1 MRLGVFVYDQMV
13 IFTVIFNGAK
23 LFASMVT
30 SCHLSTLI
38 DTMNFFNVASFLFCF
53 FFLYL
58 FFGPIRSDHHEPIHK
73 EDNGKKRKFST
84 RTKLSF

>member
-23 LFASMVT
+23 SFASMVT
-30 SCHLSTLI
+30 NCHLSTLI

-53 FFLYL
+53 FFIYL
-58 FFGPIRSDHHEPIHK
+58 FFGPILIIMNPFT
-73 EDNGKKRKFST
+73 RKT
-84 RTKLSF
+84 IARKGNLAP